1 MRKIII
7 LFGFV
12 FIVFSCDKNQKKTE
26 NLSNI
31 SESKYNKIESLK
43 WLVGNWDNI
52 IPEQQ
57 SYERWKVKND
67 STLTAYSYTI
77 VLKDTVFQEN
87 MRIQQISNQLMLTVS
102 VPNQNEEQP
111 VEFKLIPESNNEFT
125 FVNEQHD
132 FPSKITYTNPVKDS
146 IHAWVEGQ
154 IDSTYKKIDFYFKRS
169 N

>member
-7 LFGFV
+7 LIGLV
-12 FIVFSCDKNQKKTE
+12 SLIFSCEKKREKVEET
-26 NLSNI
+26 SNI

-57 SYERWKVKND
+57 SYESWKQKND
-67 STLTAYSYTI
+67 STLIAYSYTT
-77 VLKDTVFQEN
+77 VSKDTVFQEN
-87 MRIQQISNQLMLTVS
+87 MRIQQISNQLILTVS

-111 VEFKLIPESNNEFT
+111 VEFKLIPESNNAFT
-125 FVNEQHD
+125 FINEQHD

>member
-7 LFGFV
+7 LTGLFFL
-12 FIVFSCDKNQKKTE
+12 IFSCE
-26 NLSNI
+26 NKQEKEVDASKI
-31 SESKYNKIESLK
+31 SESNYDKIESLK

-57 SYERWKVKND
+57 SYESWKQKND
-67 STLTAYSYTI
+67 STLIAYSYTT
-77 VLKDTVFQEN
+77 VSEDTVFQEN
-87 MRIQQISNQLMLTVS
+87 MRIQQISNQLILTVS

-111 VEFKLIPESNNEFT
+111 VEFKLIPKSNNEFT

-132 FPSKITYTNPVKDS
+132 FPSKINYTNPVKDS

-154 IDSTYKKIDFYFKRS
+154 IDSAYKKIDFYFKRS